1 MKFHNK
7 AEWVGINEEL
17 SSTELEED
25 EPPSLAESPNL
36 KPYKVLRHN
45 YLNFGVTYSR
55 QRLLKRVSKESP
67 LDLARERNYSLFNQ
81 IADILLMDEMEIAY
95 WFCLMRKTSKS
106 EREFKPWLIAL
117 FTGFLG
123 KLALNK
129 DSEAIEDYL
138 VYRFPNFKLYF
149 HNWQL
154 VTDCTAELDMKEVN
168 QCYNYLASKVRIKG
182 FKNYD
187 QMVRDLMPVVY
198 RKESHSSENKS
209 DISTISDL
217 EMELEAF
224 QNNMLGGEK
233 LSPIDSYV

>member
-1 MKFHNK
+1 
-7 AEWVGINEEL
+7 
-17 SSTELEED
+17 
-25 EPPSLAESPNL
+25 
-36 KPYKVLRHN
+36 
-45 YLNFGVTYSR
+45 
-55 QRLLKRVSKESP
+55 
-67 LDLARERNYSLFNQ
+67 
-81 IADILLMDEMEIAY
+81 
-95 WFCLMRKTSKS
+95 
-106 EREFKPWLIAL
+106 
-117 FTGFLG
+117 
-123 KLALNK
+123 
-129 DSEAIEDYL
+129 
-138 VYRFPNFKLYF
+138 LYF